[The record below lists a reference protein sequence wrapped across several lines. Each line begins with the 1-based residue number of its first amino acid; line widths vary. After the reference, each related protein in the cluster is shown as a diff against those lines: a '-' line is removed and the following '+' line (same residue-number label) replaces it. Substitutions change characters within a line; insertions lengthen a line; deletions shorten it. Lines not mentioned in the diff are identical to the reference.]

1 VASGRAAGPSSWLSG
16 PQFAQPGISRVT
28 YRGRVINVGSAGTTS
43 RRQLLRMIGSGG
55 LVAGAGTLAGCG
67 AGHSATG
74 AAAGGALSAAAATGP
89 ATLMIVRHA
98 EKPPGSGSQLG
109 VDEDGTNDKHS
120 LVTTGWARAGALVEL
135 FASARNAPP
144 AGLLKP
150 ATLYAQ
156 LGGVG
161 KGQRAVETLTPLAAR
176 LGQRIVTPFRKGEE
190 AKLADELRTLSG
202 PTLLAWEH
210 KGISAVVAHLGK
222 IDPAPPSSWPRTR
235 FDQVWV
241 LTANGSGWRFQQV
254 PQLLLAG
261 DSPDPI

>member
-1 VASGRAAGPSSWLSG
+1 
-16 PQFAQPGISRVT
+16 
-28 YRGRVINVGSAGTTS
+28 VINVGSTGTTS
-43 RRQLLRMIGSGG
+43 RRGLLRMIGSGG
-55 LVAGAGTLAGCG
+55 LVAGAATLAGCA
-67 AGHSATG
+67 AGHSG
-74 AAAGGALSAAAATGP
+74 AAAAAGAPSAAAVAGP

-120 LVTTGWARAGALVEL
+120 LITTGWARAGALVEL

-156 LGGVG
+156 LGGDG
-161 KGQRAVETLTPLAAR
+161 KGQRAAETLTPLAAR
-176 LGQRIVTPFRKGEE
+176 LGQRIVTTFRKGEE

-210 KGISAVVAHLGK
+210 KGIPEIVAHLGK
-222 IDPAPPSSWPRTR
+222 VDPAPPSSWPRNR
-235 FDQVWV
+235 FDLVWV

-261 DSPDPI
+261 DSPDPV